1 MTRKEATA
9 GGILALL
16 ALMVAT
22 GWWLAPGESG
32 NAVGTLSPAPHPP
45 RGDATIT
52 YTAVTA
58 PDYTGAVTATILGFM
73 IIGAA
78 GIGAIFFSPQKRPSP
93 QIRRR
98 PRRSGAVVVSSVAR
112 ATYSS
117 IAPGAVLE
125 TVIRNSILLLV
136 FFRRSTMR
144 SMA

>member
-1 MTRKEATA
+1 MTGKEATA
-9 GGILALL
+9 GGILGLL

-32 NAVGTLSPAPHPP
+32 NAVGTSSPAPHPP

-58 PDYTGAVTATILGFM
+58 PDYTGAVTATILAFM
-73 IIGAA
+73 IVGAA
-78 GIGAIFFSPQKRPSP
+78 GIGAIFFSPQT
-93 QIRRR
+93 RRR

-125 TVIRNSILLLV
+125 TVIRNSMLLLV